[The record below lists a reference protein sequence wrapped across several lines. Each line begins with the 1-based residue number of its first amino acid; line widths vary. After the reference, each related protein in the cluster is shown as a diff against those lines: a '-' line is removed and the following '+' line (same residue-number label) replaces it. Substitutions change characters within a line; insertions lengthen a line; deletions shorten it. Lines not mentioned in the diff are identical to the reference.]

1 MSGPARPPAHS
12 HGLFRLWRFLFLLL
26 GLGLLL
32 LLIRAA
38 GLGALVQ
45 LAQRVG
51 WMFLLI
57 VVLYGGVHVVR
68 TLSWRLC
75 LGPESRHLALGPSL
89 RLWIEGEAVAH
100 VSFGWS
106 GEAFRAAAMRAHI
119 PLPKGLSAL
128 VVSRGFYT
136 YAGLLVMTASGLF
149 CVFLLPLPASLLAP
163 LSIATLVLLTASLFP
178 LLARARARQFLS
190 APAASQPA
198 AGRVGSFL
206 HSLREDMARVV
217 SQEPGQFSRLMGL
230 NLLAALAG
238 VVEVYLILLAL
249 GGNVSLAAALVIE
262 GVGKALALGAF
273 LVPGNVGVREAGTV
287 LVLRLF
293 SLGAALG
300 VTLVLVRRARALVW
314 VGVGFLLLLQDGIR
328 LKQRAAPG
336 SPPGS
341 EQEVAKSLSS
351 SSQG

>member
-1 MSGPARPPAHS
+1 MATATTLPGGRSRIRVW
-12 HGLFRLWRFLFLLL
+12 RLVFFLL
-26 GLGLLL
+26 GLGLFFLLVRHVGLATLFQLIRSVGSTFLL
-32 LLIRAA
+32 L
-38 GLGALVQ
+38 
-45 LAQRVG
+45 
-51 WMFLLI
+51 
-57 VVLYGGVHVVR
+57 VVLYGGVHLLR

-75 LGPESRHLALGPSL
+75 LGPECRHLALGPSL

-100 VSFGWS
+100 MSFSWS
-106 GEAFRAAAMRAHI
+106 GEAFRAAATRAHI

-136 YAGLLVMTASGLF
+136 YAGLLVMTASGLL

-163 LSIATLVLLTASLFP
+163 ISMATLLLLAASLFP
-178 LLARARARQFLS
+178 LLARTHARRFLL
-190 APAASQPA
+190 AGVASQPA
-198 AGRVGSFL
+198 SSRVGSFL
-206 HSLREDMARVV
+206 RSLREDMARVV

-249 GGNVSLAAALVIE
+249 GGKVNLAVALVIE

-273 LVPGNVGVREAGTV
+273 LVPGNVGIREAGTV

-293 SLGAALG
+293 SLGAPLA

-314 VGVGFLLLLQDGIR
+314 VGVGCLLLLADGFGLGR
-328 LKQRAAPG
+328 QTAPG
-336 SPPGS
+336 PQPDSN
-341 EQEVAKSLSS
+341 QEVAEGLSS
-351 SSQG
+351 SPKA